1 MVPSKGRNESKM
13 KKMNRTI
20 CLIAFLAVAALCANR
35 NCRDEE
41 EEDEQ

>member
-1 MVPSKGRNESKM
+1 MVPSKERNESNM

-20 CLIAFLAVAALCANR
+20 CLIAFLVVAAVCANR
-35 NCRDEE
+35 NRRDEE

>member
-1 MVPSKGRNESKM
+1 M

-41 EEDEQ
+41 EEDVQ

>member
-1 MVPSKGRNESKM
+1 M

-20 CLIAFLAVAALCANR
+20 CLIAFLAVAALCAKR
-35 NCRDEE
+35 NIGEE

>member
-1 MVPSKGRNESKM
+1 MVPSKERNESNM

-20 CLIAFLAVAALCANR
+20 CLIAFLAVCANR
-35 NCRDEE
+35 NRRDEE